1 MNILSEMSSIYY
13 ELTIS
18 EKRIAEY
25 ILEHTDEVQMMS
37 ISELAEVC
45 HVGEATITRFC
56 KRFHSRGY
64 TALKIEL
71 VKLSNPS
78 YEPFS
83 DRPASETTT
92 TTPTKHQNI
101 SGILYSEYS
110 SALKQTAELL
120 KKEHVIRAVEAL
132 SQAEIVYCMGQGGS
146 MLMAEETAHLFSSVS
161 SKFFSIYDSHLQ
173 VSAAATMTAKDVLF
187 FISYSGSTT
196 EMEDI
201 LSQAKQNGATI
212 IMLTRFCKSPGAEK
226 SDIVLQCG
234 SNESPLQQG
243 SVAAKIAQFYVLD
256 ILYHEYCNKNPEIS
270 EQNKEKIMRALAN
283 RHQ

>member
-83 DRPASETTT
+83 DRPTSETTT

-201 LSQAKQNGATI
+201 LSQAKQNG
-212 IMLTRFCKSPGAEK
+212 C
-226 SDIVLQCG
+226 C
-234 SNESPLQQG
+234 
-243 SVAAKIAQFYVLD
+243 
-256 ILYHEYCNKNPEIS
+256 C
-270 EQNKEKIMRALAN
+270 
-283 RHQ
+283 

>member
-1 MNILSEMSSIYY
+1 MDILSEMSSVYY
-13 ELTIS
+13 ELTTS

-25 ILEHTDEVQMMS
+25 ILDHTDEVQMMS
-37 ISELAEVC
+37 ISELAEAC

-64 TALKIEL
+64 TALKIGL
-71 VKLSNPS
+71 VKLSHPS

-83 DRPASETTT
+83 DSQESETTT
-92 TTPTKHQNI
+92 DSTAHQNI
-101 SGILYSEYS
+101 GGMLYGEYS
-110 SALKQTAELL
+110 AALKQTAELL
-120 KKEHVIRAVEAL
+120 KKEQVIRAVEVL

-146 MLMAEETAHLFSSVS
+146 MLMAEEAAHLFSTVS

-173 VSAAATMTAKDVLF
+173 ISAAATTTAKDVLF
-187 FISYSGSTT
+187 FISYSGATT

-256 ILYHEYCNKNPEIS
+256 ILYHEYCSKNPEAS
-270 EQNKEKIMRALAN
+270 ARNKEKIMRALAN

>member
-1 MNILSEMSSIYY
+1 MDILSEMSSVYY
-13 ELTIS
+13 ELTTS

-25 ILEHTDEVQMMS
+25 ILDHTDEVQMMS
-37 ISELAEVC
+37 ISELAEAC

-71 VKLSNPS
+71 VKLSHPS

-83 DRPASETTT
+83 DSQESETTT
-92 TTPTKHQNI
+92 DSTAHQNI
-101 SGILYSEYS
+101 GGMLYGEYS
-110 SALKQTAELL
+110 AALKQTAELL
-120 KKEHVIRAVEAL
+120 KKEQVIRAVEVL

-146 MLMAEETAHLFSSVS
+146 MLMAEEA
-161 SKFFSIYDSHLQ
+161 
-173 VSAAATMTAKDVLF
+173 
-187 FISYSGSTT
+187 
-196 EMEDI
+196 DI
-201 LSQAKQNGATI
+201 LSKAKQNGATI
-212 IMLTRFCKSPGAEK
+212 IMLTRFCKSPGAER

-256 ILYHEYCNKNPEIS
+256 ILYHEYCSKNPEAS
-270 EQNKEKIMRALAN
+270 ARNKEKIMRALAN

>member
-1 MNILSEMSSIYY
+1 MDILSEMSSVYY

-25 ILEHTDEVQMMS
+25 ILDHTDEVQMMS
-37 ISELAEVC
+37 ISELAEAC

-56 KRFHSRGY
+56 TRFHSRRY
-64 TALKIEL
+64 TALQIEL
-71 VKLSNPS
+71 VTLSHPS
-78 YEPFS
+78 YEPFL
-83 DRPASETTT
+83 DRQESETMTDST
-92 TTPTKHQNI
+92 VHQNV
-101 SGILYSEYS
+101 GGMLYGEYS
-110 SALKQTAELL
+110 AAMKQTAELL
-120 KKEHVIRAVEAL
+120 KKEQVIRAVEVL

-146 MLMAEETAHLFSSVS
+146 MLMAEEAAHLFSSVS
-161 SKFFSIYDSHLQ
+161 SKFFSVYDSHLQ
-173 VSAAATMTAKDVLF
+173 ISAAATMTAKDVLF
-187 FISYSGSTT
+187 FISYSGATT

-234 SNESPLQQG
+234 ANESPLQQG

-256 ILYHEYCNKNPEIS
+256 ILYHEYCSKNPEVS
-270 EQNKEKIMRALAN
+270 ARNKEKIMRALAN

>member
-83 DRPASETTT
+83 DRPTSETTT

-110 SALKQTAELL
+110 SALKQTADPRSRGAQSGRNSLL
-120 KKEHVIRAVEAL
+120 H
-132 SQAEIVYCMGQGGS
+132 GS
-146 MLMAEETAHLFSSVS
+146 RWFYANGRGNSTSV
-161 SKFFSIYDSHLQ
+161 FFREFQ
-173 VSAAATMTAKDVLF
+173 VL
-187 FISYSGSTT
+187 
-196 EMEDI
+196 
-201 LSQAKQNGATI
+201 
-212 IMLTRFCKSPGAEK
+212 
-226 SDIVLQCG
+226 
-234 SNESPLQQG
+234 
-243 SVAAKIAQFYVLD
+243 
-256 ILYHEYCNKNPEIS
+256 
-270 EQNKEKIMRALAN
+270 
-283 RHQ
+283 

>member
-1 MNILSEMSSIYY
+1 MDILSEMSSVYY
-13 ELTIS
+13 ELTTS

-25 ILEHTDEVQMMS
+25 ILDHTDEVQMMS
-37 ISELAEVC
+37 ISELAEAC

-71 VKLSNPS
+71 VKLSHPS

-83 DRPASETTT
+83 DSQESETTT
-92 TTPTKHQNI
+92 DSTAHQNV
-101 SGILYSEYS
+101 GGMLYGEYS
-110 SALKQTAELL
+110 AAMKQTAELL
-120 KKEHVIRAVEAL
+120 KKEQVIRAVEVL

-146 MLMAEETAHLFSSVS
+146 MLMAEEAAHLFSTVS

-173 VSAAATMTAKDVLF
+173 ISAAATMTAKDVLF
-187 FISYSGSTT
+187 FISYSGATT

-212 IMLTRFCKSPGAEK
+212 IMLTRFCKSPGD
-226 SDIVLQCG
+226 SL
-234 SNESPLQQG
+234 N
-243 SVAAKIAQFYVLD
+243 
-256 ILYHEYCNKNPEIS
+256 
-270 EQNKEKIMRALAN
+270 
-283 RHQ
+283 

>member
-1 MNILSEMSSIYY
+1 MDILSEMSSIYY

-71 VKLSNPS
+71 VKLSHPGYDAFSGEQPS
-78 YEPFS
+78 G
-83 DRPASETTT
+83 TTA
-92 TTPTKHQNI
+92 PTIQQDI
-101 SGILYSEYS
+101 GTLLYSEYS
-110 SALKQTAELL
+110 AAMKQTVELL
-120 KKEHVIRAVEAL
+120 KEEQLARAVEAL

-146 MLMAEETAHLFSSVS
+146 MLMAEEAAHLFSSVS
-161 SKFFSIYDSHLQ
+161 SKFFSVYDSHLQ

-212 IMLTRFCKSPGAEK
+212 IMLTRFSKSPGAEK

-256 ILYHEYCNKNPEIS
+256 ILYHEYCNKNPETS
-270 EQNKEKIMRALAN
+270 AQNKEKIMLALAN

>member
-1 MNILSEMSSIYY
+1 MDILSEMSSVYY
-13 ELTIS
+13 ELTTS

-25 ILEHTDEVQMMS
+25 ILDHTDEVQMMS
-37 ISELAEVC
+37 ISELAEAC
-45 HVGEATITRFC
+45 HVGAATITRFC
-56 KRFHSRGY
+56 KRFHSRAY

-71 VKLSNPS
+71 VKLSHPS

-83 DRPASETTT
+83 DSQESETTT
-92 TTPTKHQNI
+92 DSTVHQNI
-101 SGILYSEYS
+101 GGMLYGEYS
-110 SALKQTAELL
+110 AAMKQTAELL
-120 KKEHVIRAVEAL
+120 KKEQVIRAVEVL

-146 MLMAEETAHLFSSVS
+146 MLMAEEAAHLFSTVS

-173 VSAAATMTAKDVLF
+173 ISAAATMTAKAVLF
-187 FISYSGSTT
+187 FISYSGATT

-256 ILYHEYCNKNPEIS
+256 ILYHEYCSKNPEAS
-270 EQNKEKIMRALAN
+270 ARNKEKIMRALAN

>member
-1 MNILSEMSSIYY
+1 MDILSEMSSVYY
-13 ELTIS
+13 ELTTS

-25 ILEHTDEVQMMS
+25 ILDHTDEVQMMS
-37 ISELAEVC
+37 ISELAEAC

-71 VKLSNPS
+71 VK
-78 YEPFS
+78 FS
-83 DRPASETTT
+83 QESETTT
-92 TTPTKHQNI
+92 DSTVHQNI
-101 SGILYSEYS
+101 GGMLYGEYS
-110 SALKQTAELL
+110 AAMKQTAELL
-120 KKEHVIRAVEAL
+120 KKEQVIRAVEVL

-146 MLMAEETAHLFSSVS
+146 MLMAEEAAHLFSTVS

-173 VSAAATMTAKDVLF
+173 ISAAATMTAKAVLF
-187 FISYSGSTT
+187 FISYSGATT

-256 ILYHEYCNKNPEIS
+256 ILYHEYCSKNPEAS
-270 EQNKEKIMRALAN
+270 ARNKEKIMRALAN

>member
-1 MNILSEMSSIYY
+1 MDILSEMSSVYY

-25 ILEHTDEVQMMS
+25 ILDHTDEVQMMS
-37 ISELAEVC
+37 ISELAEAC

-56 KRFHSRGY
+56 KRCHSRGY

-71 VKLSNPS
+71 VKLSHPS
-78 YEPFS
+78 YEPFLDS
-83 DRPASETTT
+83 QESETMTDST
-92 TTPTKHQNI
+92 VHQNV
-101 SGILYSEYS
+101 GGMLYGEYS
-110 SALKQTAELL
+110 AAMKQTAELL
-120 KKEHVIRAVEAL
+120 KKEQVIRAVEVL

-146 MLMAEETAHLFSSVS
+146 MLMAEEAAHLFSSVS
-161 SKFFSIYDSHLQ
+161 SKFFSVYDSHLQ
-173 VSAAATMTAKDVLF
+173 ISAAATMTAKDVLF
-187 FISYSGSTT
+187 FISYSGATT

-234 SNESPLQQG
+234 ANESPLQQG

-256 ILYHEYCNKNPEIS
+256 ILYHEYCSKNPEVS
-270 EQNKEKIMRALAN
+270 ARNKEKIMRALAN

>member
-83 DRPASETTT
+83 DRPTSETTT

-212 IMLTRFCKSPGAEK
+212 IMLTRFTNLLGRKNRILCCSAVQTNHLCSKARLPQRLHSFMFWIFCIMSIAIK
-226 SDIVLQCG
+226 TQKYLNRTKKKLCG
-234 SNESPLQQG
+234 
-243 SVAAKIAQFYVLD
+243 
-256 ILYHEYCNKNPEIS
+256 H
-270 EQNKEKIMRALAN
+270 
-283 RHQ
+283 

>member
-1 MNILSEMSSIYY
+1 MDILSEMSSVYY
-13 ELTIS
+13 ELTTS

-25 ILEHTDEVQMMS
+25 IMDHTDEVQMMS
-37 ISELAEVC
+37 IRELAEAC

-71 VKLSNPS
+71 VKLSHPS

-83 DRPASETTT
+83 DSQESETTT
-92 TTPTKHQNI
+92 DSTVHQNI
-101 SGILYSEYS
+101 GGMLYGEYS
-110 SALKQTAELL
+110 AAMKQTAELL
-120 KKEHVIRAVEAL
+120 KKEQVIRAVEVL

-146 MLMAEETAHLFSSVS
+146 MLMAEEAAHLFSTVS

-173 VSAAATMTAKDVLF
+173 ISAAATMTAKAVLF
-187 FISYSGSTT
+187 FISYSGATT

-256 ILYHEYCNKNPEIS
+256 ILYHEYCSKNPEAS
-270 EQNKEKIMRALAN
+270 ARNKEKIMRALAN

>member
-1 MNILSEMSSIYY
+1 MDILSEMSSIYY

-71 VKLSNPS
+71 VKLSHPGYDAFSGEQPS
-78 YEPFS
+78 G
-83 DRPASETTT
+83 TTA
-92 TTPTKHQNI
+92 PTIRQDI
-101 SGILYSEYS
+101 GTLLYSEYS
-110 SALKQTAELL
+110 AAMKQTVELL
-120 KKEHVIRAVEAL
+120 KEEQLACAVEAL

-146 MLMAEETAHLFSSVS
+146 MLMAEEAAHLFSSVS
-161 SKFFSIYDSHLQ
+161 SKFFSVYDSHLQ

-212 IMLTRFCKSPGAEK
+212 IMLTRFSKSPGAEK

>member
-1 MNILSEMSSIYY
+1 MDILSEMSSVYY

-25 ILEHTDEVQMMS
+25 ILDHTDEVQMMS
-37 ISELAEVC
+37 ISELAEAC

-71 VKLSNPS
+71 VKLSHPG
-78 YEPFS
+78 YEPFLDS
-83 DRPASETTT
+83 QESETMTDST
-92 TTPTKHQNI
+92 VHQNV
-101 SGILYSEYS
+101 GGMLYGEYS
-110 SALKQTAELL
+110 AAMKQTAELL
-120 KKEHVIRAVEAL
+120 KKEQVIRAVEVL

-146 MLMAEETAHLFSSVS
+146 MLMAEEAAHLFSSVS
-161 SKFFSIYDSHLQ
+161 SKFFSVYDSHLQ
-173 VSAAATMTAKDVLF
+173 ISAAATMTAKDVLF
-187 FISYSGSTT
+187 FISYSGATT

-226 SDIVLQCG
+226 SDIVL
-234 SNESPLQQG
+234 
-243 SVAAKIAQFYVLD
+243 
-256 ILYHEYCNKNPEIS
+256 
-270 EQNKEKIMRALAN
+270 
-283 RHQ
+283 

>member
-83 DRPASETTT
+83 DRPTSETTT

-161 SKFFSIYDSHLQ
+161 SKFFSIMCTEQKKKPY
-173 VSAAATMTAKDVLF
+173 
-187 FISYSGSTT
+187 IS
-196 EMEDI
+196 I
-201 LSQAKQNGATI
+201 HRSQ
-212 IMLTRFCKSPGAEK
+212 
-226 SDIVLQCG
+226 
-234 SNESPLQQG
+234 
-243 SVAAKIAQFYVLD
+243 SVV
-256 ILYHEYCNKNPEIS
+256 
-270 EQNKEKIMRALAN
+270 
-283 RHQ
+283 

>member
-1 MNILSEMSSIYY
+1 MDILSEMSSVYY
-13 ELTIS
+13 ELTTS

-25 ILEHTDEVQMMS
+25 ILDHTDEVQMMS
-37 ISELAEVC
+37 ISELAEAC

-56 KRFHSRGY
+56 KRCHSRGY

-71 VKLSNPS
+71 VKLSHPS

-83 DRPASETTT
+83 DSQESETTT
-92 TTPTKHQNI
+92 DSTVHQNI
-101 SGILYSEYS
+101 GGMLYGEYS
-110 SALKQTAELL
+110 AAMKQTAELL
-120 KKEHVIRAVEAL
+120 KKEQVIRAVEVL

-146 MLMAEETAHLFSSVS
+146 MLMAEEAAHLFSTVS

-173 VSAAATMTAKDVLF
+173 ISAAATMTAKAVLF
-187 FISYSGSTT
+187 FISYSGATT

-256 ILYHEYCNKNPEIS
+256 ILYHEYCSKNPEAS
-270 EQNKEKIMRALAN
+270 ARNKEKIMRALAN

>member
-1 MNILSEMSSIYY
+1 MDILSEMSSIYY
-13 ELTIS
+13 DLTIS

-71 VKLSNPS
+71 VKLSQPT
-78 YEPFS
+78 YAPFS
-83 DRPASETTT
+83 SEQSHDPMTTAT
-92 TTPTKHQNI
+92 ARQDVAAL
-101 SGILYSEYS
+101 LYSEYS
-110 SALKQTAELL
+110 AAIKQTAELL
-120 KKEHVIRAVEAL
+120 KEDQVICAVEAL
-132 SQAEIVYCMGQGGS
+132 SQAKTVYCMGQGGS
-146 MLMAEETAHLFSSVS
+146 MLMAEEAAHLFSSVS

-187 FISYSGSTT
+187 FISYSGATT

-201 LSQAKQNGATI
+201 LFQAKQNGATI

-226 SDIVLQCG
+226 SDIILQCG

-243 SVAAKIAQFYVLD
+243 SVTAKIAQFYVLD
-256 ILYHEYCNKNPEIS
+256 ILYHEYCTMNPVLS
-270 EQNKEKIMRALAN
+270 AKNKEKIMLALAN

>member
-1 MNILSEMSSIYY
+1 MDILSEMSSVYY
-13 ELTIS
+13 ELTTS

-25 ILEHTDEVQMMS
+25 ILDHTDEVQMMS
-37 ISELAEVC
+37 ISELAEAC

-64 TALKIEL
+64 MALKIEL
-71 VKLSNPS
+71 VKLSHPS

-83 DRPASETTT
+83 DSQESETTT
-92 TTPTKHQNI
+92 DSAAHQNV
-101 SGILYSEYS
+101 GGMLYGEYS
-110 SALKQTAELL
+110 AAMKQTAELL
-120 KKEHVIRAVEAL
+120 KKEQVIRAVEVL

-146 MLMAEETAHLFSSVS
+146 MLMAEEAAHLFSTVS
-161 SKFFSIYDSHLQ
+161 SI
-173 VSAAATMTAKDVLF
+173 SAAATMTAKDVLF
-187 FISYSGSTT
+187 FISYSGATT

-256 ILYHEYCNKNPEIS
+256 ILYHEYCSKNPEAS
-270 EQNKEKIMRALAN
+270 ARNKEKIMRALAN
-283 RHQ
+283 LHQ